1 MKIKPPIHCTC
12 TVILIA
18 AVIFVVFYYNSSCID
33 RVDNYNYNVLI
44 FPLSPTPPPFSP
56 PPPPPLPLSP
66 SPPLPPAHLAPVSP
80 AQWPPTGGVC
90 VLPDSAVAVVWL
102 PGALP
107 GGDSGGSE
115 LHRRGSGTPHTHHL
129 FTRCKWESLGRCCC
143 VQFKWRGAWGQGY
156 THVVYMYMY
165 MDMFLNER

>member
-33 RVDNYNYNVLI
+33 RVDNCSY
-44 FPLSPTPPPFSP
+44 FPS
-56 PPPPPLPLSP
+56 PPLPLP
-66 SPPLPPAHLAPVSP
+66 SPPLPPAHLAPVPP
-80 AQWPPTGGVC
+80 AQRPLTGGVC
-90 VLPDSAVAVVWL
+90 VLPSSAVAVVWL

-143 VQFKWRGAWGQGY
+143 VCIKWRGAWGQGY

-165 MDMFLNER
+165 MYMDMFLNER